1 MVQCQ
6 AWTKLTLTAVHD
18 LIAGNNRLLEGA
30 DSLAGQLQGGQ
41 TAFVALLGEDAV
53 REVTEHPSSRSSCNR
68 VVKFSVL
75 EKLTLT
81 EK

>member
-1 MVQCQ
+1 MQCEG
-6 AWTKLTLTAVHD
+6 WTKLTLTAVHD

-53 REVTEHPSSRSSCNR
+53 REVAEHPSSCSSCNR